1 MDDLNVDV
9 RDIAKFMNI
18 AEKQKTFSGERK
30 QEFVLNAL
38 QTVIPSDVFEKYQ
51 DVIIFLIRA
60 LCSLTKSD
68 IKLGINKS
76 KFCLSKLC
84 IS

>member
-51 DVIIFLIRA
+51 DVIIFLIRV
-60 LCSLTKSD
+60 LCSLTKND

>member
-60 LCSLTKSD
+60 LCSLTKND